1 MNQDQGVSSAPI
13 ITGTIQVKS
22 SQVSFIFTAEKSQIT
37 LLKWAFQSLSLELR
51 KASAKKAFSG
61 SK

>member
-13 ITGTIQVKS
+13 ISGTIQVKS
-22 SQVSFIFTAEKSQIT
+22 RQVSFIFTAQKSQIT